1 MKIDEFVR
9 IVEEIAPP
17 SLAPEWDNSG
27 LLLRCGDETGAVMV
41 ALDATLAVMEEAE
54 KMNCGMILSHHPLIF
69 EPVKS
74 LDCSKA
80 GQGLLMRLIRKNIS
94 LYAWHTPFDK
104 ADGGVCD
111 TLTRKLGLLGSD
123 VFEGGFLRAGFL
135 PQSLDFDSFI
145 AHVKEALGTG
155 GVRASNI
162 RPKEIKRVAVSAGS
176 GGGFVEAALKT
187 GAQVLLTGEAKHHHF
202 LEANESG
209 LLLIAAGHFATER
222 CFSDAAI
229 MSLQPK
235 LDELKSSLELFK
247 ADGEIPPA
255 ECF

>member
-9 IVEEIAPP
+9 VVEGIAPP

-27 LLLRCGDETGAVMV
+27 LLLRCGDETGAVLV
-41 ALDATLAVMEEAE
+41 ALDVTPAVIEEAQ
-54 KMNCGMILSHHPLIF
+54 KKDCGMILSHHPLIF

-80 GQGLLMRLIRKNIS
+80 GEGLLMRLIRKNIS

-111 TLTRKLGLLGSD
+111 TLARKLGLLGSD
-123 VFEGGFLRAGFL
+123 VSEDGFMRTGFL
-135 PQSLDFDSFI
+135 PQSLDFDGFI
-145 AHVKEALGTG
+145 ARVKEALGTG
-155 GVRASNI
+155 CVQASNI
-162 RPKEIKRVAVSAGS
+162 RPKEVKRVAVTGGS
-176 GGGFVEAALKT
+176 GGGYVEAALKS
-187 GAQVLLTGEAKHHHF
+187 GAQALLTGEAKHHHF

-209 LLLIAAGHFATER
+209 LLLIAAGHYATER
-222 CFSDAAI
+222 CFADAAI